1 MDGPSDADG
10 RGGVAPDALWAPWR
24 RAYIES
30 LGDED
35 HPASVSENKPE
46 PESGSFLLDY
56 WRDPDS
62 DAEHH
67 VVERTDAGL
76 ILLNRYPYANG
87 HLLVALGEA
96 RPNLLDYDADQRA
109 SLWRLVD
116 RGAALA
122 RAALEPQGL
131 NIGINMGRAAGAGV
145 PGHLHVHIIP
155 RWKGDTNFI
164 TAVGGVRVIPASLE
178 AMYERYAA
186 AKARLDHK

>member
-1 MDGPSDADG
+1 M
-10 RGGVAPDALWAPWR
+10 RDALWAPWR

-30 LGDED
+30 LSDED
-35 HPASVSENKPE
+35 RPAPVSENAPE
-46 PESGSFLLDY
+46 PASGSFLLDY

-62 DAEHH
+62 DAAHH
-67 VVERTDAGL
+67 VIERTDAGL
-76 ILLNRYPYANG
+76 ILLNRYPYTNG

-109 SLWRLVD
+109 TLWAMVD

-145 PGHLHVHIIP
+145 PSHLHVHIIP

-178 AMYERYAA
+178 AMYERYRK
-186 AKARLDHK
+186 AKALLDHR